1 MTVVAGGGVESVKK
15 TASLL
20 VRLSEIAKQS
30 TTRQTVVASQAR
42 LPLRDHTHQVDP
54 ADSRSPSRLKNIGR
68 KVKKTLGLGTAMMM
82 NMLPTAM
89 MAAITGQWI
98 IMTVVAGG
106 GVESVKKTAR
116 LLVTLSEIA
125 KQSTTRQT
133 VVASP
138 AKVISG
144 DHTLLVALVDSR
156 SRIPSVMPRKL

>member
-1 MTVVAGGGVESVKK
+1 MSNVRKNADKQKGASISQLEKIVRISRCA
-15 TASLL
+15 TAAQHW
-20 VRLSEIAKQS
+20 RMPTQ
-30 TTRQTVVASQAR
+30 RQTWTFTAIICKTRTHPAVGPVVSA
-42 LPLRDHTHQVDP
+42 
-54 ADSRSPSRLKNIGR
+54 
-68 KVKKTLGLGTAMMM
+68 TLGLGTAMMM